1 MLHAV
6 ERNYCRADY
15 ETGICTSRYI
25 RMTVQGADKKPVIII
40 VIGIIINITIII
52 IIIMISSSSS
62 SSTVIIINMTV
73 IDIPG
78 LLSPRPRAGE
88 PGTGSARS

>member
-25 RMTVQGADKKPVIII
+25 RMTVQGADEKPVIII

-52 IIIMISSSSS
+52 IIIMISSSS